1 MLTSIDRRHS
11 DFTSPFT
18 FSSSLGSF
26 DHSFPSYDS
35 GPASLGLTHANAYQP
50 SFGGYSLGD
59 ANPEPPIHMNLVE
72 ERSRCRTSHGVSQP
86 GRADPSNAKAPR
98 KHSTNEFGPKSPLTT
113 VHPREGLGQMT
124 RPHAH
129 GAHSRTMS
137 HESVYPARSALDIAF
152 GSHDEGIMKDTVSP
166 SEYGPFGA
174 FGGSAGRAPGGQP
187 ASWRDIPSSM
197 PGSHG
202 GLGDD
207 TFLDR

>member
-59 ANPEPPIHMNLVE
+59 ANPEPPIHMNLLE
-72 ERSRCRTSHGVSQP
+72 ERSRCRTSLGIQS

-98 KHSTNEFGPKSPLTT
+98 KHSTNAVGPKSSLTDA
-113 VHPREGLGQMT
+113 HPGEGLGQT
-124 RPHAH
+124 NRPHAH
-129 GAHSRTMS
+129 NAHSRTMS
-137 HESVYPARSALDIAF
+137 HESIYPARSAPGIAF
-152 GSHDEGIMKDTVSP
+152 DSHDEGIMKDTVSP

-174 FGGSAGRAPGGQP
+174 FGGSASRGPVGQP
-187 ASWRDIPSSM
+187 ASWRSIPSLM